1 MSLTLARLCGE
12 WRLVSKIYGARSG
25 KYEARIAI
33 FRKTA
38 AVDRFFPD
46 FSESGKPLK
55 KIGKRL
61 RKIENLK
68 AVTEIRNASKRAE
81 SR

>member
-1 MSLTLARLCGE
+1 L
-12 WRLVSKIYGARSG
+12 
-25 KYEARIAI
+25 
-33 FRKTA
+33 
-38 AVDRFFPD
+38 
-46 FSESGKPLK
+46 ESGKPLRKIK
-55 KIGKRL
+55 KPL